1 MYRRIEIHW
10 DSLQIGAK
18 IRGIVSIIEGEDV
31 TSMKVVAK
39 FGIDYEMS
47 RSYRFFMIDGKYL
60 SKLTHRTKAIIDT
73 MGQAY
78 IKGLNQKS
86 EIYAWEE
93 DPSWD

>member
-18 IRGIVSIIEGEDV
+18 IRGTVSIIEGEDMA
-31 TSMKVVAK
+31 SMQVFAK

-47 RSYRFFMIDGKYL
+47 RSYRFFKIDGKYL
-60 SKLTHRTKAIIDT
+60 PKLTDRTRAIIDT
-73 MGQAY
+73 MGQSY

-86 EIYAWEE
+86 EIHTWEE